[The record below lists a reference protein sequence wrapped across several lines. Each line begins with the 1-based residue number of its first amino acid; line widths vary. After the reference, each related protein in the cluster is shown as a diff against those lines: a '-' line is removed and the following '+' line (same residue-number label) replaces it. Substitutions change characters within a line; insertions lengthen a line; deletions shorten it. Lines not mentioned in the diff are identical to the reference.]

1 MAHRKWIE
9 TKQQPG
15 TSWARQHAWLLL
27 NSFPFPV
34 GLPMCADCMHAPNP
48 SVQFLGVQ
56 HSSSA
61 DFFLPPIL
69 ILFFPQPKFGSIKS
83 TSNFTRPLKIA
94 EIRKRSFHA
103 ESNIIDGRP
112 TCTWIWL
119 KSPSLSRS
127 ILSFLSPIEAPKM
140 SITLRKWKRE
150 AVFRS
155 VREFLPLPS
164 QSPIEHMPRKRGSS
178 KDHYNNT
185 SMPTLSRISSYA
197 SKEDYSARAQDG
209 PQEREI
215 I

>member
-1 MAHRKWIE
+1 
-9 TKQQPG
+9 
-15 TSWARQHAWLLL
+15 
-27 NSFPFPV
+27 
-34 GLPMCADCMHAPNP
+34 MCADCMHAPNP

-61 DFFLPPIL
+61 DFFCPRFWSFFSHSRNSDRSNRRPIL
-69 ILFFPQPKFGSIKS
+69 HGRLRSPKSEKGLFTQNPISLTDDRTTDRPVRGSDW
-83 TSNFTRPLKIA
+83 NLP
-94 EIRKRSFHA
+94 
-103 ESNIIDGRP
+103 
-112 TCTWIWL
+112 
-119 KSPSLSRS
+119 LSRS

-164 QSPIEHMPRKRGSS
+164 QSPIELMPRKRGSS

-209 PQEREI
+209 PQEMEI